1 MDWNDDL
8 IQRLVAL
15 WAEGHSTAEI
25 GRRLNVTKNAIVG
38 KAHRLN
44 LPARP
49 SPIRRDG
56 TPGTP
61 RPHAPRR
68 IMGPTLP
75 PLATSL
81 PPELMRGLALPAEPP
96 RGAPPARELATE
108 PPHPVA
114 RGGEPADT
122 AKPAPV
128 RTVATRALRP
138 VPCCW
143 PIGEPG
149 TKAFHFCDAAAL
161 PGKPYCSEHA
171 QIAYVRVRDRRE
183 EAA

>member
-1 MDWNDDL
+1 MEWNDDL

-15 WAEGHSTAEI
+15 WGEGHSTAEI

-61 RPHAPRR
+61 RP
-68 IMGPTLP
+68 
-75 PLATSL
+75 PLSTSMQPELVRL
-81 PPELMRGLALPAEPP
+81 PPEPP
-96 RGAPPARELATE
+96 RAVAPAVAADPTPSGPRAEAVE
-108 PPHPVA
+108 VA
-114 RGGEPADT
+114 RP
-122 AKPAPV
+122 PPV
-128 RTVATRALRP
+128 RQVMARALRP
-138 VPCCW
+138 MPCCW

-149 TKAFHFCDAAAL
+149 TKEFHFCDAEAMA
-161 PGKPYCSEHA
+161 GKPYCAEHA
-171 QIAYVRVRDRRE
+171 QVAYVRVRDRRE